1 MLLVGVY
8 PVRIEGKLSLQE
20 LEATGHIS
28 PTTRNLEG
36 GMLAATQ
43 LYLSVHTV
51 QDRTQEMVP
60 PTMGGAPHSN

>member
-20 LEATGHIS
+20 LEAADHIA
-28 PTTRNLEG
+28 PTTRNLER

-43 LYLSVHTV
+43 LSLSVHTV
-51 QDRTQEMVP
+51 QDRTQEMAP
-60 PTMGGAPHSN
+60 PTMGGAPHPN